1 MGSLRD
7 AAEQLNSGLSGEE
20 QSRDAL
26 IVLYAGITS
35 FTESVSKILHPE
47 APDYSITALLII
59 AVAVVVKIV
68 LGRYVKKI
76 GERVNSDSLIN
87 SGEDATLDSVISAA
101 TLVAAGIFLATGIS
115 LEAWLGAVISIV
127 IIKSGIEML
136 KDTISKLLGERA
148 DREQSKLR
156 FDLVI
161 SFDEADREAL
171 YEKILKELQ
180 ALYPDYTLEVALDTD
195 FTVS

>member
-20 QSRDAL
+20 QSRDAI

>member
-1 MGSLRD
+1 M
-7 AAEQLNSGLSGEE
+7 
-20 QSRDAL
+20 
-26 IVLYAGITS
+26 
-35 FTESVSKILHPE
+35 
-47 APDYSITALLII
+47 
-59 AVAVVVKIV
+59 
-68 LGRYVKKI
+68 
-76 GERVNSDSLIN
+76 
-87 SGEDATLDSVISAA
+87 
-101 TLVAAGIFLATGIS
+101 
-115 LEAWLGAVISIV
+115 
-127 IIKSGIEML
+127 IIKSGVGML